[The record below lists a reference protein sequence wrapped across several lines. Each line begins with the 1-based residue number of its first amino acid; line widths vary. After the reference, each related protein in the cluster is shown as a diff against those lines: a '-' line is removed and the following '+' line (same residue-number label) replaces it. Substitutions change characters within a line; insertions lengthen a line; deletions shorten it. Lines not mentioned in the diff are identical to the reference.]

1 MSEAA
6 ADATAA
12 ALAVIP
18 AVAALSGA
26 ARHDERLGVQAVIA
40 AASVALV
47 VAAWAAGLP
56 RWAIPVQVLGLVG
69 VAHAAGG
76 LIGRRVEHPGHV
88 LPACAVAA
96 AADIASVLS
105 PEGPSNAVAKSESA
119 LALFALASS
128 VPGTTALTFVL
139 GVGDLIFAAIVLGVA
154 ARHGVSLVRVGI
166 LVLAAFATALAASA
180 VTAAPIPALVPL
192 GVFVVA
198 GVPEFRRLEKK
209 DRRAATFA
217 MAAAAAVVIGVAI
230 RGG

>member
-1 MSEAA
+1 MPDAA

-18 AVAALSGA
+18 AAMALAGA
-26 ARHDERLGVQAVIA
+26 AQHEERFGVQAVV
-40 AASVALV
+40 AASSLVLV

-69 VAHAAGG
+69 IAHAAGS

-119 LALFALASS
+119 
-128 VPGTTALTFVL
+128 
-139 GVGDLIFAAIVLGVA
+139 
-154 ARHGVSLVRVGI
+154 
-166 LVLAAFATALAASA
+166 
-180 VTAAPIPALVPL
+180 
-192 GVFVVA
+192 
-198 GVPEFRRLEKK
+198 
-209 DRRAATFA
+209 
-217 MAAAAAVVIGVAI
+217 
-230 RGG
+230 